1 MTSIRATLPT
11 LIARLPAPLQR
22 HAGPLLVGVLL
33 LAWALG
39 MAWPAWR
46 ALQQAPQRLAQAQA
60 QAQRTAAL
68 AQALAERKAAT
79 DAGTASPATLE
90 ALRALTQERLGAG
103 AQVRADEAGG
113 WRVELAGVPAQAL
126 AHWLEALRERLA
138 LQVAELD
145 LQRDGSLWRG
155 QARLAP
161 AGGAR

>member
-1 MTSIRATLPT
+1 MTSIRAALPT
-11 LIARLPAPLQR
+11 LTARLPAPLRR
-22 HAGPLLVGVLL
+22 HGGPLLAAVLL
-33 LAWALG
+33 LVWTLAV
-39 MAWPAWR
+39 AWPAWR
-46 ALQQAPQRLAQAQA
+46 SLQQAPQRLAQAQV

-68 AQALAERKAAT
+68 AQALAERKASA

-90 ALRALTQERLGAG
+90 AVRALAQERFGTD

-126 AHWLEALRERLA
+126 AHGLTALRERLA

-145 LQRDGSLWRG
+145 LQRDGDLWRG
-155 QARLAP
+155 HARLIP